1 MNMDKVKKLAV
12 QQQEPHTSTV
22 TATGNTIP
30 PSVSTNQSNLKDY
43 DILPPNPGTKSNKKG
58 KRKNKKKSHKK

>member
-1 MNMDKVKKLAV
+1 MNIDKVKKLAV
-12 QQQEPHTSTV
+12 QQQEPPLTTSGS
-22 TATGNTIP
+22 AIP
-30 PSVSTNQSNLKDY
+30 PAVSTNQSNLKDY

>member
-1 MNMDKVKKLAV
+1 MNIDKVKKLAV
-12 QQQEPHTSTV
+12 QQQEPPLRTSGS
-22 TATGNTIP
+22 AIP
-30 PSVSTNQSNLKDY
+30 PAVSTSQSNLKDY